1 MTVFKE
7 NDCLNTNVRVCLRLC
22 VGQCWCVDEDGE
34 YIPDSLTSR
43 SDHLPKCELTPV
55 LMSLSDLLFPS
66 CIQ

>member
-7 NDCLNTNVRVCLRLC
+7 NVRVCLRLC

-43 SDHLPKCELTPV
+43 SDHLPRCELTPG
-55 LMSLSDLLFPS
+55 LMSLSDLLFPHAFS
-66 CIQ
+66 SSSL